1 MLHLSLQPTK
11 LKTYTISRL
20 GLNLKTHPS
29 LANGVERGRRRTFD
43 DSGSGLL
50 GALGG
55 DSGSGNME
63 WGPSQ
68 GRSPVETGDFGRIYE
83 ERGRRVGVGRGVP
96 AEEL

>member
-1 MLHLSLQPTK
+1 
-11 LKTYTISRL
+11 
-20 GLNLKTHPS
+20 
-29 LANGVERGRRRTFD
+29 
-43 DSGSGLL
+43 
-50 GALGG
+50 
-55 DSGSGNME
+55 ME